1 MEQPGTEFATIEEKR
16 NIMAK
21 ITKKQFISIITDFLK
36 EHPEKE
42 VYVPS
47 LQNRLRNGR
56 WGFHAYALCWSSG
69 EVMCRP
75 WAGANIYW
83 SARLERLNKNELRD
97 IVGRC
102 FMRTNPARDLHKE

>member
-1 MEQPGTEFATIEEKR
+1 
-16 NIMAK
+16 MART
-21 ITKKQFISIITDFLK
+21 TKKQLIGIIFNILK

-42 VYVPS
+42 VYIPR

-56 WGFHAYALCWSSG
+56 WGFHAYSLCYISG

-75 WAGANIYW
+75 WAGAEVYW
-83 SARLERLNKNELRD
+83 SAKLERLNKNELQD

-102 FMRTNPARDLHKE
+102 FMLTHL